1 VSQSTDIRPLADGT
15 TLITAWILIDTTGKS
30 GAVMAMPGYGVDA
43 THRSTV
49 ITIRLHT
56 SNTGQNTGQP
66 IYGEA
71 VQVLDPLKG

>member
-56 SNTGQNTGQP
+56 SNTGQP